1 LCFQSN
7 ICLSIAKKESFIVL
21 IISIEMSRYILLKNR
36 RFSKKKSKVEKWFC
50 FRLYHLQPLIII

>member
-21 IISIEMSRYILLKNR
+21 IISIEMSRYILLKSQK
-36 RFSKKKSKVEKWFC
+36 FSKKSKVEKWFC
-50 FRLYHLQPLIII
+50 FPLHHLQPLIII

>member
-21 IISIEMSRYILLKNR
+21 IISIEMSRYILLKSQK
-36 RFSKKKSKVEKWFC
+36 FSKKLKG
-50 FRLYHLQPLIII
+50 